1 MKRPILTIVTVLS
14 LSILLLAVG
23 MPVHASASTVV
34 SETMNPPPRVR
45 AHVEVTT
52 DPTPPHKGS
61 NTVRVKLAAENGK
74 PITGAKV
81 TVTLLMPAMPEMG
94 MAAMKTVIE
103 AMSKGGGIY
112 EGKADIGSGGKWQV
126 TVTATQNGRVIAK
139 KQLTL
144 NVTGGM

>member
-1 MKRPILTIVTVLS
+1 MKRPVLKTLTVLS
-14 LSILLLAVG
+14 LSILLLAFG
-23 MPVHASASTVV
+23 TPVHASASTVA
-34 SETMNPPPRVR
+34 SKTTNPPPRVR

-61 NTVRVKLAAENGK
+61 NTVRVKLAAEDGK
-74 PITGAKV
+74 PISGAQV

-112 EGKADIGSGGKWQV
+112 EGKADIGSGGRWQL
-126 TVTATQNGRVIAK
+126 TVTATQNGRAIAK